1 MINGVNSARINNTQV
16 SFKKTIDG
24 VEISNNVRK
33 VANEY
38 VNKDK
43 SATKQRKNAIIEFFK
58 NLFGHKTP
66 EKPSYNM
73 RDKYGYGHMSH

>member
-1 MINGVNSARINNTQV
+1 MINGVNGVRVNNTQV
-16 SFKKTIDG
+16 NFKKTIDG

-33 VANEY
+33 VANNY

-43 SATKQRKNAIIEFFK
+43 SSAGQMKNAVVEYFRKFFGRK
-58 NLFGHKTP
+58 AP
-66 EKPSYNM
+66 EEVSYNM